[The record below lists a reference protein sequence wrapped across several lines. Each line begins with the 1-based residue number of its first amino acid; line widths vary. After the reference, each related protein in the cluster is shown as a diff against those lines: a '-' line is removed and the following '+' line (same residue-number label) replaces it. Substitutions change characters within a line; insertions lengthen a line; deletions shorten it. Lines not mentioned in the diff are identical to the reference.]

1 MRLLAGR
8 LFAAALLCLAAAG
21 PARAEGGATVPPID
35 NPVVQKE
42 CGACHMVYAPQMLPT
57 RSWQAIM
64 ANLGDHFGENAA
76 LPASDSATIAAYLV
90 GHAGDAPGTAIGRRF
105 MRGIPADATPLRI
118 TDTRFW
124 KRGHSEISAARFGA
138 PNVKSK
144 ANCVACHRGAA
155 AGQYGEEE

>member
-1 MRLLAGR
+1 MRLLPTS
-8 LFAAALLCLAAAG
+8 LFAAAMLCLAATG
-21 PARAEGGATVPPID
+21 PARAEGGAMVPPID

-42 CGACHMVYAPQMLPT
+42 CGACHMAYAPQMLPT

-64 ANLGDHFGENAA
+64 GNLGDHFGENAS
-76 LPASDSATIAAYLV
+76 LPASDGTTILAYLV
-90 GHAGDAPGTAIGRRF
+90 AHAGDAPSTANGRRF

-124 KRGHSEISAARFGA
+124 KRGHSEISTASFGA

-144 ANCVACHRGAA
+144 ANCVACHSGAA
-155 AGQYGEEE
+155 AGQSGEEE

>member
-1 MRLLAGR
+1 MRLLPR
-8 LFAAALLCLAAAG
+8 SLFTAALLCLAAAG
-21 PARAEGGATVPPID
+21 PARAEGGAMVPPID

-42 CGACHMVYAPQMLPT
+42 CGACHMAYAPQMLPT

-64 ANLGDHFGENAA
+64 GNLGDHFGENAS
-76 LPASDSATIAAYLV
+76 LPAADGATILAYLV
-90 GHAGDAPGTAIGRRF
+90 AHAGDAPSTANGRRF

-124 KRGHSEISAARFGA
+124 KRGHSEISTASFGA

-144 ANCVACHRGAA
+144 ANCVACHSGAA
-155 AGQYGEEE
+155 AGQSGEEE

>member
-1 MRLLAGR
+1 MRLLPTS
-8 LFAAALLCLAAAG
+8 LLAAALLCLAAAG
-21 PARAEGGATVPPID
+21 PARAEGGAMVPPID

-42 CGACHMVYAPQMLPT
+42 CGACHMAYAPQMLPT

-64 ANLGDHFGENAA
+64 GNLGDHFGENAS
-76 LPASDSATIAAYLV
+76 LHASDGATILAYLV
-90 GHAGDAPGTAIGRRF
+90 AHADDAPSTANGRRF
-105 MRGIPADATPLRI
+105 MRSIPADATPLRI

-124 KRGHSEISAARFGA
+124 KRGHNEISAASFGA

-144 ANCVACHRGAA
+144 ANCVACHSGAA

>member
-1 MRLLAGR
+1 MRLLAKP

-21 PARAEGGATVPPID
+21 PALAEGGATVPPID

-42 CGACHMVYAPQMLPT
+42 CGACHMAYAPQMLPM
-57 RSWQAIM
+57 RSWHAIM
-64 ANLGDHFGENAA
+64 ANLGDHFGENATLA
-76 LPASDSATIAAYLV
+76 ASDGTEIAAYLV
-90 GHAGDAPGTAIGRRF
+90 AHAGDAPGTVNGRRF

-124 KRGHSEISAARFGA
+124 KRGHREISAAGFAA

-144 ANCVACHRGAA
+144 ANCVACHSAAA

>member
-1 MRLLAGR
+1 MRLLAKP

-21 PARAEGGATVPPID
+21 PALAEGGATVPAID

-42 CGACHMVYAPQMLPT
+42 CGACHMAYAPQMLPM
-57 RSWQAIM
+57 RSWHAIM
-64 ANLGDHFGENAA
+64 TSLGDHFGENATLA
-76 LPASDSATIAAYLV
+76 ASDGTAITAYLV
-90 GHAGDAPGTAIGRRF
+90 AHAGDAPGTVNGRRF

-124 KRGHSEISAARFGA
+124 KRGHREISAAGFAA

-144 ANCVACHRGAA
+144 ANCVACHSSAA

>member
-1 MRLLAGR
+1 MRLVPR
-8 LFAAALLCLAAAG
+8 LLLSVALLCLAAAG
-21 PARAEGGATVPPID
+21 PARAEGGPTVPPID

-42 CGACHMVYAPQMLPT
+42 CGACHMAYAPQMLPM

-64 ANLGDHFGENAA
+64 ANLGDHFGENATLA
-76 LPASDSATIAAYLV
+76 ASDGTAIAAYLV
-90 GHAGDAPGTAIGRRF
+90 AHAGDAPGTVNGRRF
-105 MRGIPADATPLRI
+105 MRGIPVDATPLRI

-124 KRGHSEISAARFGA
+124 KRGHSEISAASFAA

-144 ANCVACHRGAA
+144 ANCVACHSAAA